1 MSSQPRPEHGS
12 IGSVCDDT
20 VVGLFAGAAVYIT
33 LVEHPARM
41 ECGTEVATTE
51 FRPSYRRAAF
61 MQVSLALL
69 GFVCS
74 IIAWVAEGNRAW
86 LLGGVL
92 LVAVVPFT
100 LVVILP
106 TNKKLLDPALDKGSE
121 QARQLLL
128 RWGRLHAV
136 RTIMSLLSLAVFL
149 YLIIER

>member
-1 MSSQPRPEHGS
+1 MGALAQFVTILSS
-12 IGSVCDDT
+12 
-20 VVGLFAGAAVYIT
+20 GLFAGAAVYIT

-61 MQVSLALL
+61 MQISLALL
-69 GFVCS
+69 SFVCS
-74 IIAWVAEGNRAW
+74 IIAWVAEGNWAW

-92 LVAVVPFT
+92 LVGVIPFT
-100 LVVILP
+100 LVVIRS
-106 TNKKLLDPALDKGSE
+106 TNNQLLDPALDKKSE

-128 RWGRLHAV
+128 KWGRLHAV

-149 YLIIER
+149 YLIIQR

>member
-1 MSSQPRPEHGS
+1 MGALAQFVTILSS
-12 IGSVCDDT
+12 
-20 VVGLFAGAAVYIT
+20 GLFAGAAVYIT

-41 ECGTEVATTE
+41 ECGAEVAALE

-74 IIAWVAEGNRAW
+74 IIAWVAEGNWAW

-92 LVAVVPFT
+92 LVGVIPFT
-100 LVVILP
+100 LVVIRS
-106 TNKKLLDPALDKGSE
+106 TNNQLLDPALDKKSE

-128 RWGRLHAV
+128 KWGRLHAV

-149 YLIIER
+149 YLIIQR